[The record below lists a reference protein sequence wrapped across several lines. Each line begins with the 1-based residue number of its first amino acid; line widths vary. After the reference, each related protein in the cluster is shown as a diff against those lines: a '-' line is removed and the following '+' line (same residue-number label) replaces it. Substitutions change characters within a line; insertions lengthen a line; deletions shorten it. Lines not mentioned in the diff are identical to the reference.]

1 MLARI
6 KNRILDRMARRKYAP
21 QIEVENPP
29 SLRRLGSRY
38 GGWTFEPSSDLKGA
52 TILSCGLGEDASF
65 DVEFAAAFNAR
76 VIIIDPTP
84 RAILH
89 FTELRSRLGQ
99 AATEGYSKGGKQPAG
114 AYDMRAIGADSLVL
128 EPSALWIENTRL
140 KFYAPQNLAH
150 VSHSIVNLHNSSS
163 QSAGYIDVSA
173 ITLEALMEKHGLDA
187 IPLMKLDIEGA
198 EGKVIESALQKGT
211 YPRQLLVEFD
221 EMNLPSDR
229 SKKTAEETDRRLREA
244 GYACGY
250 FDGMSN
256 FLYIRG

>member
-6 KNRILDRMARRKYAP
+6 KNRVLDRMARRKYAP
-21 QIEVENPP
+21 QIEVKNRP
-29 SLRRLGSRY
+29 SLRRLGSHY

-99 AATEGYSKGGKQPAG
+99 AATEDYSKGGKQPAG

-173 ITLEALMEKHGLDA
+173 ITLEALMEKHGLDT